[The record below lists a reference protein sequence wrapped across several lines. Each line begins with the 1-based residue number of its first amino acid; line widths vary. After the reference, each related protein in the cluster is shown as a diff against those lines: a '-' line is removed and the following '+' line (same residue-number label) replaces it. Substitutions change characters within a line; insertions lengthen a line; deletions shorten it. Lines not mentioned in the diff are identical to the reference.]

1 VPEWEVWRVR
11 SQFGLGTMSL
21 TPDAHSK
28 GSQHGPED
36 KLAGSVLLHERT
48 DVTTLTPT
56 YTSAAASKKPT
67 HEKAPEKT
75 APISL
80 SFLHICQTML
90 VLLFEGDVLF
100 LEDSVG
106 DGFVASTKDTAD
118 QNLVVEYLYSWRAS
132 I

>member
-1 VPEWEVWRVR
+1 MGSLGSQIEAASWR
-11 SQFGLGTMSL
+11 LTL

-28 GSQHGPED
+28 SSQHGPED
-36 KLAGSVLLHERT
+36 ELSGSVLLRERT

-75 APISL
+75 APISF
-80 SFLHICQTML
+80 SFLYICQTVL
-90 VLLFEGDVLF
+90 VLLVGEDALF

-106 DGFVASTKDTAD
+106 DGFVASTIDTAD
-118 QNLVVEYLYSWRAS
+118 QNMVVEYLYSWGAS